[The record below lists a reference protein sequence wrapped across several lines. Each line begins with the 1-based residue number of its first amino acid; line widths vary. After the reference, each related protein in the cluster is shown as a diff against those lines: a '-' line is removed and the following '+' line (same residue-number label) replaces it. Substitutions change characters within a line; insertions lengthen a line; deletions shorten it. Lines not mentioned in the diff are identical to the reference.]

1 METIAVIVG
10 IIAGVVAIVSGIVGV
25 WFRLRKKPAEKPDTR
40 ADTKATAIGGDVKN
54 SAVASGEQAA
64 AAVDKG
70 VAIGSGQQG
79 PIVIAQQGSNVSVN
93 TNTTVR
99 QEELQSEG
107 PAVGDAYTEGLHLQ
121 AEDQHEEAIR
131 AFERAFAATRDE
143 RNRAALH
150 ILISTSFLRLGRLP
164 QAEGHLGEALD
175 AVEDKSRK
183 QKRLG
188 ES

>member
-1 METIAVIVG
+1 MGTIETI
-10 IIAGVVAIVSGIVGV
+10 VAIVGGIVAAIAAAVGI
-25 WFRLRKKPAEKPDTR
+25 WMQLRKPHGKPSIK
-40 ADTKATAIGGDVKN
+40 ADTKSTAIDGDVKN
-54 SAVASGEQAA
+54 SAVASGEQAV

-79 PIVIAQQGSNVSVN
+79 PIVIAQEGSNVSVS

-107 PAVGDAYTEGLHLQ
+107 PAVGDAYTKGVHLQ
-121 AEDQHEEAIR
+121 AEHRHEEAIR

-150 ILISTSFLRLGRLP
+150 ILISTSLLKLGRLP

-183 QKRLG
+183 PKRLG
-188 ES
+188 KS